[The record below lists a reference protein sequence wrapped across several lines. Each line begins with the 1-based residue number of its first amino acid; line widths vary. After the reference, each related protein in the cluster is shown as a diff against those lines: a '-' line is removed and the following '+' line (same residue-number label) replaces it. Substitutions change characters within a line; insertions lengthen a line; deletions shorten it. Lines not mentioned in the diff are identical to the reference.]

1 MFLNRRHVPLILS
14 LLFSIH
20 YGKVLVVVV
29 NAAALGKTR
38 HKTPESREIFIQN
51 ETGRRIDVMWINR
64 FVNPNTFHSN
74 SPDEMGY
81 AYGSSTGIDSF
92 VGHEF
97 EVRELPSKTTKQ
109 CLFGENACRKAHFQV
124 SVEENQCKCICICI
138 CMYCIAEAVCC
149 WGVRSSL
156 LLLSNFLLSS
166 SSSPISFF
174 SLLRLLS
181 FFLFYMHTL

>member
-124 SVEENQCKCICICI
+124 SVEENQC
-138 CMYCIAEAVCC
+138 MYKLFAV
-149 WGVRSSL
+149 GVYVAVFFFFLTFFSPPPLPPSPSSL
-156 LLLSNFLLSS
+156 
-166 SSSPISFF
+166 FF
-174 SLLRLLS
+174 VFYLS
-181 FFLFYMHTL
+181 FSSTCTHFSVHYT